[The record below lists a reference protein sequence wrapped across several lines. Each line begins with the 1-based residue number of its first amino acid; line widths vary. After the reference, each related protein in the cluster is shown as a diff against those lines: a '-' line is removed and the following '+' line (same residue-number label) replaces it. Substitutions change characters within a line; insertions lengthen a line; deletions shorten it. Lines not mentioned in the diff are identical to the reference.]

1 MGYTQPY
8 AKHRDYIKGGGGGR
22 GGEGGEVVRV
32 GGGESGGW
40 GGGGGGGACH
50 THLSKGQLGELQC
63 RRKSTQDSRIFENI
77 NLCHASLVQNNV
89 IRAS

>member
-1 MGYTQPY
+1 MSRYGLHTALCKAPRLH
-8 AKHRDYIKGGGGGR
+8 KRWGR
-22 GGEGGEVVRV
+22 GGGEVVGV
-32 GGGESGGW
+32 GGGESE
-40 GGGGGGGACH
+40 GGGGGACD
-50 THLSKGQLGELQC
+50 THLSKGKLGELQC